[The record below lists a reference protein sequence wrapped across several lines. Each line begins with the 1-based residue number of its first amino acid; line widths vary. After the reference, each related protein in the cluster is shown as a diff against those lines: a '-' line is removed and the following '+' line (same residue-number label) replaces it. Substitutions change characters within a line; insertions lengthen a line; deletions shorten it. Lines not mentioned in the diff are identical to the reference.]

1 MKSSSLKK
9 LFLLHS
15 WVGIVTAILLF
26 VICFTGALAVLSRP
40 ELKIWAN
47 PELHQLSTIP
57 TAKVTELINK
67 YHQQVP
73 KEFGENIHVYLPT
86 GHNTHLLTILF
97 ESHDGDEN
105 YKEAAAYAYQFDP
118 RDFELISEYYGAA
131 SNFYEQRKTDA
142 PSFIGH
148 FHADLHLGR
157 PIGLI
162 LTGFLGLTLLV
173 STVTGLFIHRKLIK
187 ELFTFRRKKELDVV
201 VNDAHKIMG
210 IWGSLFH
217 GVIGFTGAFL
227 GLATIIL
234 LPAAAFVNFGGDQT
248 KLVEKFTAMPE
259 VVISNNYQ
267 VTEINT
273 ILIDAQNRYP
283 KAKIIDLTIMAHN
296 DANST
301 VYLRLIGGNA
311 VASQLL
317 QYHGNGDFS
326 KSMSSFGDIP
336 GPAIKVLELLFPLH
350 FGNFAGIFVK
360 LIWAILG
367 LTTALLP
374 LSGMMMWLAKRCR
387 GNNPTLSEVAYQRW
401 NRAIIG
407 SCGGLVLATVILFP
421 SQILLN
427 NFVPVEMHNNYFAPL
442 FFLSW
447 LAWCAL
453 AIFPLNYHRY
463 LQITL
468 LFIGS
473 ACISVLPL
481 NLVLSSS
488 HAFITNNLLVTVV
501 DGMFLLIGSAVIY
514 IGTNVLSKQY
524 TLVSEIANTTKNNE
538 KIT

>member
-1 MKSSSLKK
+1 MKSISLKK

-15 WVGIVTAILLF
+15 WVGIVTGILLF
-26 VICFTGALAVLSRP
+26 IVCFTGALAVLSRP

-47 PELHQLSTIP
+47 PELHQLDSVP
-57 TAKVTELINK
+57 SAKVTELINY
-67 YHQQVP
+67 YHQRVP

-105 YKEAAAYAYQFDP
+105 YNEEAAYAYQFDP
-118 RDFELISEYYGAA
+118 RNFELVNEYYGAA
-131 SNFYEQRKTDA
+131 GYFYEQRKTDA
-142 PSFIGH
+142 PSFFGH

-173 STVTGLFIHRKLIK
+173 STITGLFIHRQLIK

-227 GLATIIL
+227 GLATVIL
-234 LPAAAFVNFGGDQT
+234 LPAAAFVSFGGDQD

-259 VVISNNYQ
+259 PIITNQYQ
-267 VTEINT
+267 ATDITT
-273 ILIDAQNRYP
+273 ILTDAQSRFP

-296 DANST
+296 DSSAE
-301 VYLRLIGGNA
+301 VYLRLIGGEA

-317 QYHGNGDFS
+317 QYHGDGEFN

-350 FGNFAGIFVK
+350 FGNFAGVFVK
-360 LIWAILG
+360 LVWALLG

-374 LSGMMMWLAKRCR
+374 LSGMMMWLAKRSR
-387 GNNPTLSEVAYQRW
+387 GSNPTLSELGYKRW
-401 NRAIIG
+401 NRVIIG
-407 SCGGLVLATVILFP
+407 SCGGLVLATAILFP
-421 SQILLN
+421 AQVLLN
-427 NFVPVEMHNNYFAPL
+427 HFIPANMHNNYFGPL
-442 FFLSW
+442 FFYSW
-447 LAWCAL
+447 LAWCLL
-453 AIFPLNYHRY
+453 AILPFNYHRY
-463 LQITL
+463 LQVTMVITAL
-468 LFIGS
+468 
-473 ACISVLPL
+473 ACIAVLPL
-481 NLVLSSS
+481 NLIFSSS
-488 HAFITNNLLVTVV
+488 HAFTANNLLVTVV
-501 DGMFLLIGSAVIY
+501 DISFLIIGGLIMFAAQRINA
-514 IGTNVLSKQY
+514 KQFKL
-524 TLVSEIANTTKNNE
+524 TEHANAQGVTV
-538 KIT
+538 

>member
-1 MKSSSLKK
+1 MKSISLKK

-26 VICFTGALAVLSRP
+26 IVCFTGALAVLSRP

-47 PELHQLSTIP
+47 PELHQLSNVP
-57 TAKVTELINK
+57 SAKVTELINH

-73 KEFGENIHVYLPT
+73 PEFGENIHVYLPT

-105 YKEAAAYAYQFDP
+105 YDEEAAYAYQFDP
-118 RDFELISEYYGAA
+118 RNFELVNEYYGAA
-131 SNFYEQRKTDA
+131 GYFYEQRKTDA

-173 STVTGLFIHRKLIK
+173 STITGLFIHRQLIK

-217 GVIGFTGAFL
+217 GIIGFTGAFL

-234 LPAAAFVNFGGDQT
+234 LPAAAFVSFGGDQD
-248 KLVEKFTAMPE
+248 KLVAKFTAMPE
-259 VVISNNYQ
+259 PIITNDYQ
-267 VTEINT
+267 ATDINT
-273 ILIDAQNRYP
+273 ILIDAQARYP

-296 DANST
+296 DANT
-301 VYLRLIGGNA
+301 QVYLRLIGGDA

-317 QYHGNGDFS
+317 HYHGNGEFS

-350 FGNFAGIFVK
+350 FGNFAGVFVK
-360 LIWAILG
+360 LIWALLG

-374 LSGMMMWLAKRCR
+374 LSGMMMWLAKRTR
-387 GNNPTLSEVAYQRW
+387 GSNPTLTELGYKRW
-401 NRAIIG
+401 NRVIIG
-407 SCGGLVLATVILFP
+407 SCGGLVLATAILFP
-421 SQILLN
+421 AQVLLN
-427 NFVPVEMHNNYFAPL
+427 NLVPVQTHNAYFGPL
-442 FFLSW
+442 FFYSW
-447 LAWCAL
+447 LAWCLL
-453 AIFPLNYHRY
+453 AVLPINYHRY
-463 LQITL
+463 LQVTMTL
-468 LFIGS
+468 TGL
-473 ACISVLPL
+473 ACMAVLPL
-481 NLVLSSS
+481 NLALSAS
-488 HAFITNNLLVTVV
+488 HAFSANNLLVTAV
-501 DGMFLLIGSAVIY
+501 DISFLFIGGLFIY
-514 IGTNVLSKQY
+514 VSNC
-524 TLVSEIANTTKNNE
+524 LVTKPLNGVTAKATRE
-538 KIT
+538 VTV

>member
-1 MKSSSLKK
+1 MKSISLKK

-26 VICFTGALAVLSRP
+26 IVCFTGALAVLSRP

-47 PELHQLSTIP
+47 PELHQLSNVP
-57 TAKVTELINK
+57 SAKVTELINH

-73 KEFGENIHVYLPT
+73 PEFGENIHVYLPT

-97 ESHDGDEN
+97 ESHGGDEN
-105 YKEAAAYAYQFDP
+105 YDEEAAYAYQFDP
-118 RDFELISEYYGAA
+118 RNFELVNEYYGAA
-131 SNFYEQRKTDA
+131 DYFYEHRKTDA

-173 STVTGLFIHRKLIK
+173 STITGLFIHRQLIK

-234 LPAAAFVNFGGDQT
+234 LPAAAFVSFGGDQD

-259 VVISNNYQ
+259 PVITHDYQ
-267 VTEINT
+267 ATDINT

-296 DANST
+296 DVNAE
-301 VYLRLIGGNA
+301 VYLRLIGGDA

-317 QYHGNGDFS
+317 QYHGNGEFS

-350 FGNFAGIFVK
+350 FGNFAGVFVK
-360 LIWAILG
+360 LIWALLG

-374 LSGMMMWLAKRCR
+374 LSGMMMWLAKRTR
-387 GNNPTLSEVAYQRW
+387 GSNPTLTELGYQRW

-407 SCGGLVLATVILFP
+407 SCGGLVLATAILFP
-421 SQILLN
+421 AQVLLN
-427 NFVPVEMHNNYFAPL
+427 SFVPVQMYNHYFGPL
-442 FFLSW
+442 FFYTW
-447 LAWCAL
+447 LGWCLL
-453 AIFPLNYHRY
+453 AILPFNYHRY
-463 LQITL
+463 LQLTL
-468 LFIGS
+468 LITGV
-473 ACISVLPL
+473 ACVAVLPL
-481 NLVLSSS
+481 NLAFSSS
-488 HAFITNNLLVTVV
+488 HAFSANNLFITVV
-501 DGMFLLIGSAVIY
+501 DISFFVIGALIIY
-514 IGTNVLSKQY
+514 ISQRLVKKGLSLTQPSTTQEV
-524 TLVSEIANTTKNNE
+524 TL
-538 KIT
+538 